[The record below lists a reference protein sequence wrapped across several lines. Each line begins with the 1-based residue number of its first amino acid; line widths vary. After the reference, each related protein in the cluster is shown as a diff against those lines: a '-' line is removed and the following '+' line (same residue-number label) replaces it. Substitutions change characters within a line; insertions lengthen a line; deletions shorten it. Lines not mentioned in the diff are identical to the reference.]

1 MAENKAVVNDI
12 PFAIGQDI
20 IDRLAR
26 YDRSEWAADY
36 AIGNQPW
43 LSAASD
49 NTRISRVTTQY
60 QKERVDQE
68 ASAGENSLSNWWLR
82 SATSWHRGAGA
93 EFYDADEGDL
103 FRFRESANVDV
114 WTQGQISLLNATSS
128 VASHGGIQ
136 AHTCGLGA
144 WFIYNGGVYLYQIS
158 TSSVV
163 QVTAFT
169 ATAQALTTDGCSALI
184 GADDGVYEI
193 DNTLTVTKLYDAP
206 GGAWTVQALGYV
218 KDRIIVGCEIT
229 DPLPM
234 RVFELGRNPAST
246 PGTINLSTTSG
257 DSRYEY
263 ASTSLSFIAVTETTS
278 AILVALNIGV
288 QAKVLSFT
296 IDTSTTGLGAMLEP
310 INTAEFPVGEV
321 LRNLKS
327 YLNTYVVAA
336 TNRGVRVAQESTS
349 GTGFIYGPLSVED
362 DITDLTFD
370 GEYVYATRSV
380 ERLGAKGLW
389 RIDLGETV
397 GDFYAFASDLSV
409 SDGTP
414 QSVAFVGTT
423 GRALICT
430 DTNVY
435 IESAT
440 DKAEIGFLDSGWVR
454 FGTTEYKQPVS
465 FSIRSESTGG
475 VLGVRVS
482 NPSGDAADFGS
493 VPLGQV
499 LNIPLSAEL
508 LPDTEFEVRVTLT
521 RDAADTSVSPILQ
534 EWQLRALPAPLR
546 SRTITLPLLAYP
558 EEKDANGV
566 VRVSDP
572 WSRLQALELLEQT
585 GGACLLQDFSTGEER
600 ICVVRAVQYEQSAP
614 PSFISG
620 FGGMVTVQLQ
630 TVDVEIT

>member
-1 MAENKAVVNDI
+1 MAENKAIVNEL
-12 PFAIGQDI
+12 PYAIGQDI

-26 YDRSEWAADY
+26 YDRSTWAADY

-49 NTRISRVTTQY
+49 NSPISRVTTQY

-82 SATSWHRGAGA
+82 SATSWHRGGGA
-93 EFYDADEGDL
+93 EFYDADDADL
-103 FRFRESANVDV
+103 YRYRQSANVDV
-114 WTQGQISLLNATSS
+114 WTQGQISLLNATEE
-128 VASHGGIQ
+128 VASHGGEQ
-136 AHTCGLGA
+136 AHTCALGT
-144 WFIYNGGVYLYQIS
+144 WFLHNGDVYLYQIS

-163 QVTAFT
+163 NISAFT

-193 DNTLTVTKLYDAP
+193 DNTLSVTKLYDAP
-206 GGAWTVQALGYV
+206 GGAWTVQAIGFV
-218 KDRIIVGCEIT
+218 KDRIIVGCEIS

-234 RVFELGRNPAST
+234 RVFELGRNPSST
-246 PGTINLSTTSG
+246 PGSVDLSPTTG

-263 ASTSLSFIAVTETTS
+263 GSTSLNFVAVTETTS

-288 QAKVLSFT
+288 QSKVLSFT
-296 IDTSTTGLGAMLEP
+296 IDTSSTGVGGMLEP

-327 YLNTYVVAA
+327 YLNTFVIAA
-336 TNRGVRVAQESTS
+336 TNRGIRVAAESES

-370 GEYVYATRSV
+370 GEYVYATRTL

-389 RIDLGETV
+389 RIDLGEQVDT
-397 GDFYAFASDLSV
+397 FYAFASDLSV
-409 SDGTP
+409 ADGTP
-414 QSVAFVGTT
+414 QSVAFVGST

-430 DTNVY
+430 DSRVY
-435 IESAT
+435 IESDT
-440 DKAEIGFLDSGWVR
+440 DKAEVGFLDSGWVR

-465 FSIRSESTGG
+465 FSIRSENTGG

-482 NPSGDAADFGS
+482 NPDGDFADFGS

-508 LPDTEFEVRVTLT
+508 LPDTEFEVRVTLN
-521 RDAADTSVSPILQ
+521 RDDSDPSLSPILQ

-546 SRTITLPLLAYP
+546 SRTITLPLLCF
-558 EEKDANGV
+558 EEEQDSNGV
-566 VRVSDP
+566 IRTSDP
-572 WSRLQALELLEQT
+572 WNRLQSLELLEQS

-600 ICVVRAVQYEQSAP
+600 ICVVRAVQYEQTSP
-614 PSFISG
+614 PSYVDG

-630 TVDVEIT
+630 TVDVEVT

>member
-1 MAENKAVVNDI
+1 VAENKAIVNEL
-12 PFAIGQDI
+12 PYAIGQDI

-26 YDRSEWAADY
+26 YDRSTWAADY

-49 NTRISRVTTQY
+49 NSPISRVTTQY

-82 SATSWHRGAGA
+82 SATSWHRGGGA
-93 EFYDADEGDL
+93 EFYDADDADL
-103 FRFRESANVDV
+103 YRYRQSANVDV
-114 WTQGQISLLNATSS
+114 WTQGQISLLNATEE
-128 VASHGGIQ
+128 VASHGGEQ
-136 AHTCGLGA
+136 AHTCALGT
-144 WFIYNGGVYLYQIS
+144 WFLHNGDVYLYQIS

-163 QVTAFT
+163 NISAFT

-193 DNTLTVTKLYDAP
+193 DSTLSVTKLYDAP
-206 GGAWTVQALGYV
+206 GGAWTVQAIGFV
-218 KDRIIVGCEIT
+218 KDRIIVGCEIS

-234 RVFELGRNPAST
+234 RVFELGRNPSST
-246 PGTINLSTTSG
+246 PGSVDLSPTTG

-263 ASTSLSFIAVTETTS
+263 GSTSLNFVAVTETTS

-288 QAKVLSFT
+288 QSKVLSFT
-296 IDTSTTGLGAMLEP
+296 IDTSSTGVGGMLEP

-327 YLNTYVVAA
+327 YLNTFVIAA
-336 TNRGVRVAQESTS
+336 TNRGIRVAAESES

-370 GEYVYATRSV
+370 GEYVYATRTL

-389 RIDLGETV
+389 RIDLGEQVDT
-397 GDFYAFASDLSV
+397 FYAFASDLSV
-409 SDGTP
+409 ADGTP
-414 QSVAFVGTT
+414 QSVAFVGST

-430 DTNVY
+430 DSRVY
-435 IESAT
+435 IESDT
-440 DKAEIGFLDSGWVR
+440 DKAEVGFLDSGWVR

-465 FSIRSESTGG
+465 FSIRSENTGG

-482 NPSGDAADFGS
+482 NPDGDFADFGS

-508 LPDTEFEVRVTLT
+508 LPDTEFEVRVTLN
-521 RDAADTSVSPILQ
+521 RDDSDPSLSPILQ

-546 SRTITLPLLAYP
+546 SRTITLPLLCF
-558 EEKDANGV
+558 EEEQDSNGV
-566 VRVSDP
+566 IRTSDP
-572 WSRLQALELLEQT
+572 WNRLQSLELLEQS

-600 ICVVRAVQYEQSAP
+600 ICVVRAVQYEQTSP
-614 PSFISG
+614 PSYVDG

-630 TVDVEIT
+630 TVDVEVT